1 MDQLTLLCIFNSFD
15 MKINFYIDS
24 MDSFYFEKK
33 KKTCH

>member
-15 MKINFYIDS
+15 MKTNFYIDS